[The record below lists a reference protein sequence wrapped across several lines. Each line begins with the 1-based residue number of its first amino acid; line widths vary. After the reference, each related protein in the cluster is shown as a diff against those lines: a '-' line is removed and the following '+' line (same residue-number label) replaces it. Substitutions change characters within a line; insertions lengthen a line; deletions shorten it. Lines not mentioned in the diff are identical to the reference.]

1 MAPVV
6 PFPRPLFPPSH
17 DKGPVTNGDDIVAI
31 KRAISR
37 AGYFKWN
44 KFDEAY
50 SETFAMEGVKEF
62 QKQSGLIA
70 TGNYGQS
77 THDVLRN
84 TRSKGKPDEWAFDK
98 IAIDLMKAAK
108 KELTAANTN
117 FELKRAREILAFCRL
132 FDGSYLYGGEHDGT
146 FADDDIHDRFDCS
159 SSTSWVLWKFRLL
172 GDNQA
177 HVSSWFESWGEPGR
191 GKYITVHANYEH
203 VWMEFSLP
211 EGYFRFDT
219 SPHGD
224 GGRGARVRTRERS
237 DYNFAHR
244 HPKGL

>member
-17 DKGPVTNGDDIVAI
+17 DQGPVTNGDDIIAV
-31 KRAISR
+31 KRAVSR
-37 AGYFKWN
+37 AGFFLWR
-44 KFDEAY
+44 KFDDIY
-50 SETFAMEGVKEF
+50 SETFAMEGIKEF
-62 QKQSGLIA
+62 QKQAGLIA

-84 TRSKGKPDEWAFDK
+84 TRSKAKPDEWAFDK
-98 IAIDLMKAAK
+98 IAIDLMKSAK
-108 KELTAANTN
+108 RELTPANTN
-117 FELKRAREILAFCRL
+117 LELKKAREILAFCRQ
-132 FDGSYLYGGEHDGT
+132 FDGSYLYGGEHDGS

-159 SSTSWVLWKFRLL
+159 SSTSFVLWKFNLL
-172 GDNQA
+172 GSTQS
-177 HVSSWFESWGEPGR
+177 HVSSWFETWGESGR
-191 GKYITVHANYEH
+191 GKYITIHANWEH

-224 GGRGARVRTRERS
+224 GGGGPRVRTRERS
-237 DYNFAHR
+237 DYNFVHR
-244 HPKGL
+244 HPKGF